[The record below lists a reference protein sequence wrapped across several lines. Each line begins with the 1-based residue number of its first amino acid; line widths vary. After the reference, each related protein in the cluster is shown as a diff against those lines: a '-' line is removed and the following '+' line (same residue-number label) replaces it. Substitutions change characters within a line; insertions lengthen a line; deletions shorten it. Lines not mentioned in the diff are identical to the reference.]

1 MNMLLQMIE
10 YALREQG
17 STMGVY
23 DFVAN
28 VNVFN

>member
-1 MNMLLQMIE
+1 MNE
-10 YALREQG
+10 YVATNDALREQG
-17 STMGVY
+17 STIGVY